1 MVNTCLL
8 SIPTETRNIR
18 KPDVFWC
25 FQRVVQKGNND
36 LECVNI
42 FLKSC
47 WHRPSNSISKY
58 VTPDHEAK
66 ISWITIV
73 LLNSKI
79 PMELLLPLLFLPHR
93 EIIVC
98 IGVSPPPTFHLKK
111 STPSFSPSSPLI
123 CKLSKPPFLDNSPQ
137 YIAFVDSPLKFGFF
151 SKPA

>member
-1 MVNTCLL
+1 MVNTYLL

-25 FQRVVQKGNND
+25 FQGVVQKGNND
-36 LECVNI
+36 LEWVKI
-42 FLKSC
+42 FLKSY

-58 VTPDHEAK
+58 VTPNHEAK

-98 IGVSPPPTFHLKK
+98 IGVSPPTFHLKN
-111 STPSFSPSSPLI
+111 PPPL
-123 CKLSKPPFLDNSPQ
+123 FHQ
-137 YIAFVDSPLKFGFF
+137 APLKSANCPSLPF
-151 SKPA
+151 

>member
-1 MVNTCLL
+1 MHSVCIYFKHVLKIVLRLDEWLIHIYFLSLL
-8 SIPTETRNIR
+8 KPETLENQMFS
-18 KPDVFWC
+18 DVFRGWC
-25 FQRVVQKGNND
+25 RKEIMTWNG
-36 LECVNI
+36 LIWVNI

-58 VTPDHEAK
+58 VTPNHEAK

-98 IGVSPPPTFHLKK
+98 IGVSPPTFHLKK
-111 STPSFSPSSPLI
+111 STPSFSPSSP
-123 CKLSKPPFLDNSPQ
+123 
-137 YIAFVDSPLKFGFF
+137 
-151 SKPA
+151 